1 MCIVWLKKLLGKTN
15 SEELPESGTTAAGS
29 GSGSSKNAS
38 QNYQEGTEGTMFL
51 IIGLGNPG
59 TKYAGTRHNIGW
71 DAVTAIADA
80 TGISLNTKE
89 CKGITGTGVIDGVKV
104 KLVQPQTFMNN
115 SGECVRALMDFY
127 KVPAE
132 DVLII
137 CDEVSLPTGRLRI
150 RTKGS
155 AGGHNGMKSIIAHI
169 GTSDFARLRIG
180 VGEKPEGWDLADHV
194 LAHFPKEEEPEVREA
209 LKNAVAATRC
219 ILSDGVE
226 AAMNR
231 YNGK

>member
-1 MCIVWLKKLLGKTN
+1 MCVWQWIQRLRGRGAGKKTG
-15 SEELPESGTTAAGS
+15 AGS
-29 GSGSSKNAS
+29 GAAQTDAAESAANM
-38 QNYQEGTEGTMFL
+38 TENEDATKRMVL

-59 TKYAGTRHNIGW
+59 AKYAGTRHNIGR

-80 TGISLNTKE
+80 HGIALKTKE
-89 CKGITGTGVIDGVKV
+89 CKGITGNGVIAGVKV

-132 DVLII
+132 DILVI
-137 CDEVSLPTGRLRI
+137 CDEVSLPTGKLRI
-150 RTKGS
+150 RGKGS
-155 AGGHNGMKSIIAHI
+155 AGGHNGMKSIIAHT

-180 VGEKPEGWDLADHV
+180 VGEKPEGWELADHV
-194 LAHFPKEEEPEVREA
+194 LGHFPKEEEAEVRDA
-209 LKNAVAATRC
+209 LKRAVAAAEC
-219 ILSDGVE
+219 FLSDGTE

-231 YNGK
+231 FNG

>member
-1 MCIVWLKKLLGKTN
+1 MCIRLFRKKKEDTGKV
-15 SEELPESGTTAAGS
+15 
-29 GSGSSKNAS
+29 
-38 QNYQEGTEGTMFL
+38 MFL

-80 TGISLNTKE
+80 TGIALKTKE
-89 CKGITGTGVIDGVKV
+89 CKGITGTGVIEGVKV

-127 KVPAE
+127 KIPA
-132 DVLII
+132 DDILII
-137 CDEVSLPTGRLRI
+137 CDDVSLPTGKLRI
-150 RTKGS
+150 RAKGS
-155 AGGHNGMKSIIAHI
+155 AGGHNGLKSIIAHA

-194 LAHFPKEEEPEVREA
+194 LAHFPKEEEAEVREA
-209 LKNAVAATRC
+209 LKKVVGAVKC
-219 ILSDGVE
+219 ILSDSVE
-226 AAMNR
+226 EAMNR
-231 YNGK
+231 YNGG

>member
-1 MCIVWLKKLLGKTN
+1 MCIRLFRKKKEDTGKV
-15 SEELPESGTTAAGS
+15 
-29 GSGSSKNAS
+29 
-38 QNYQEGTEGTMFL
+38 MFL

-80 TGISLNTKE
+80 MGIALKTKE
-89 CKGITGTGVIDGVKV
+89 CKGITGTGVIEGVKV

-127 KVPAE
+127 KIPA
-132 DVLII
+132 DDILII
-137 CDEVSLPTGRLRI
+137 CDDVSLPTGKLRI
-150 RTKGS
+150 RAKGS
-155 AGGHNGMKSIIAHI
+155 AGGHNGLKSIIAHA

-194 LAHFPKEEEPEVREA
+194 LAHFPKEEEAEVREA
-209 LKNAVAATRC
+209 LKKAVGAVKC
-219 ILSDGVE
+219 ILSDSVE
-226 AAMNR
+226 EAMNR
-231 YNGK
+231 YNGG

>member
-1 MCIVWLKKLLGKTN
+1 MCIRLFRKKKKDTGKV
-15 SEELPESGTTAAGS
+15 
-29 GSGSSKNAS
+29 
-38 QNYQEGTEGTMFL
+38 MFL

-80 TGISLNTKE
+80 TGIALKTKE
-89 CKGITGTGVIDGVKV
+89 CKGITGTGVIEGVKV

-127 KVPAE
+127 KIPA
-132 DVLII
+132 DDILII
-137 CDEVSLPTGRLRI
+137 CDDVSLPTGKLRI
-150 RTKGS
+150 RAKGS
-155 AGGHNGMKSIIAHI
+155 AGGHNGLKSIIAHA

-194 LAHFPKEEEPEVREA
+194 LAHFPKEEEAEVREA
-209 LKNAVAATRC
+209 LKKVVGAVKC
-219 ILSDGVE
+219 ILSDSVE
-226 AAMNR
+226 EAMNR
-231 YNGK
+231 YNGG

>member
-1 MCIVWLKKLLGKTN
+1 MCIRLFRKKKEDTGKV
-15 SEELPESGTTAAGS
+15 
-29 GSGSSKNAS
+29 
-38 QNYQEGTEGTMFL
+38 MFL

-80 TGISLNTKE
+80 TGIALKTKE
-89 CKGITGTGVIDGVKV
+89 CKGITGTGVIEGVKV

-127 KVPAE
+127 KIPA
-132 DVLII
+132 DDILII
-137 CDEVSLPTGRLRI
+137 CDDVSLPTGKLRI
-150 RTKGS
+150 RAKGS
-155 AGGHNGMKSIIAHI
+155 AGGHNGLKSIIAHA

-194 LAHFPKEEEPEVREA
+194 LGHFPKEEEPEVREA
-209 LKNAVAATRC
+209 LKKAVGAVKC
-219 ILSDGVE
+219 ILSDSVE
-226 AAMNR
+226 EAMNR
-231 YNGK
+231 YNGGAKQE